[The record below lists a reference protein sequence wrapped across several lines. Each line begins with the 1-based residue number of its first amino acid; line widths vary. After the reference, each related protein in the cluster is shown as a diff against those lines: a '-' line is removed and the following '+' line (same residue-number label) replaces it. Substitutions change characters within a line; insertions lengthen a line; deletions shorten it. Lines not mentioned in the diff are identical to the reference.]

1 MIIISQSKLNRFT
14 LVVSCLWT
22 PSKNYW
28 VMWWN
33 WCIISINH
41 LLHDSPCIYSNAV
54 HFLLNSKK
62 LNFGEIGKFPSWSDR
77 VMKPL
82 CSYLQISED
91 PNAIKLPMRLW
102 WWLEHLTIATSA
114 TLPHLIGQAHSSF
127 HFMFPRRPSD
137 VMANRKSDFDWI
149 GDTAEDIWSLS

>member
-1 MIIISQSKLNRFT
+1 MLIISKSKLKHFT

-33 WCIISINH
+33 WCIISIDH

-62 LNFGEIGKFPSWSDR
+62 LNFGEIGKFPSWSDIELWNHYVLTFKYQR
-77 VMKPL
+77 TPMQSNCPCGCNDDWSVWPL
-82 CSYLQISED
+82 PLQQLYPISLAELKVIFTSCFPED
-91 PNAIKLPMRLW
+91 PAMW
-102 WWLEHLTIATSA
+102 
-114 TLPHLIGQAHSSF
+114 
-127 HFMFPRRPSD
+127 
-137 VMANRKSDFDWI
+137 
-149 GDTAEDIWSLS
+149 